1 MAKGTGNT
9 ENVFNSV
16 SSDIRAGHFAPVY
29 LLMGEEQYYID
40 KIYGMLM
47 DNVLTETE
55 KDFNLTVF
63 YGADVTGADIANAAS
78 RYPMMA
84 ERQLVAVREA
94 QSVKKFD
101 DLLSY
106 VASPLDTTVLVL
118 CYMGKSMDKRTSL
131 YKEILKKGVVLESQ
145 PVREYELPRW
155 ISSYFSSE
163 GFSIQP
169 PAAALL
175 AEYSGAELSKIAV
188 EGDKI
193 IKSLEEG
200 RKEIRVED
208 IEQNVGIT
216 RQFSVF
222 ELTKALSYRDSAKA
236 FHIAAYLGN
245 SPNFVL
251 PAAVNALFLH
261 FYRILKYEALL
272 KRNPHAS
279 AQDRAREIGINPY
292 FLQEYDIAAKSFPVR
307 KCMAA
312 IAEIKEYDYKSK
324 GGDAGEASPGELL
337 MELVSRLLAI

>member
-145 PVREYELPRW
+145 PVRAR
-155 ISSYFSSE
+155 
-163 GFSIQP
+163 
-169 PAAALL
+169 LL
-175 AEYSGAELSKIAV
+175 AETGSSTMDAKVNIHFISVTGEYFFIR
-188 EGDKI
+188 
-193 IKSLEEG
+193 SL
-200 RKEIRVED
+200 
-208 IEQNVGIT
+208 NIT
-216 RQFSVF
+216 R
-222 ELTKALSYRDSAKA
+222 
-236 FHIAAYLGN
+236 
-245 SPNFVL
+245 
-251 PAAVNALFLH
+251 
-261 FYRILKYEALL
+261 
-272 KRNPHAS
+272 
-279 AQDRAREIGINPY
+279 
-292 FLQEYDIAAKSFPVR
+292 
-307 KCMAA
+307 
-312 IAEIKEYDYKSK
+312 
-324 GGDAGEASPGELL
+324 
-337 MELVSRLLAI
+337 